1 MKTLTPST
9 VLVAV
14 LVLFL
19 GAGVLV
25 PAQKLGEAL
34 WDGMS
39 AACWT
44 PYYGRAFLNTLMIGT
59 AVAAAATLLGF
70 IAAYA
75 LAVARIRGRVVVK
88 ALYLTPLFA
97 PSVMPAIGLIYLV
110 GSNGLILQ
118 TELYGPAGLFW
129 GGLIFALPHA
139 ILQISLSL
147 ETLDKR
153 LLIAA
158 ESLGAGYWRRLRTIV
173 FTYAAKGMTNA
184 FLITFI
190 LTVTDFGVPKLLG
203 GSFPVLATEIYY
215 EAIGS
220 QNFAAAA
227 VLSLWLLLP
236 AVLAFWC
243 SSRLKQ
249 RNTVGNVA
257 VFDLHAN
264 PLRDLVANLCVW
276 GIVLALAASIGI
288 VIYGSFITFWPY
300 VPELTLENFL
310 FRSSTYGLR
319 PWVNSLVLSFSVAV
333 LGTAAAFAGA
343 YACLR
348 ASAAPSMVRIYR
360 AAASFPL
367 CVPGTVLGLGFALA
381 YSGLSLFSGFVGSM
395 MLLVFNTTIHLYTVP
410 HLTAVN
416 VLSQIDRRYE
426 SVGRSLGVPGF
437 QTLLRVVLPLS
448 QSGIAEIFTYLFA
461 SAMTTIS
468 AVVFLYK
475 PASIV
480 AAVAVIDL
488 IDSGFISEGAAMS
501 TLIFASV
508 LAVRLLTLR
517 LMHAAK
523 TL

>member
-1 MKTLTPST
+1 
-9 VLVAV
+9 
-14 LVLFL
+14 
-19 GAGVLV
+19 
-25 PAQKLGEAL
+25 
-34 WDGMS
+34 
-39 AACWT
+39 
-44 PYYGRAFLNTLMIGT
+44 
-59 AVAAAATLLGF
+59 
-70 IAAYA
+70 
-75 LAVARIRGRVVVK
+75 
-88 ALYLTPLFA
+88 
-97 PSVMPAIGLIYLV
+97 
-110 GSNGLILQ
+110 
-118 TELYGPAGLFW
+118 
-129 GGLIFALPHA
+129 
-139 ILQISLSL
+139 
-147 ETLDKR
+147 
-153 LLIAA
+153 
-158 ESLGAGYWRRLRTIV
+158 
-173 FTYAAKGMTNA
+173 MTNA
-184 FLITFI
+184 FLIAFI

-288 VIYGSFITFWPY
+288 VIYGAFITFWPY

-348 ASAAPSMVRIYR
+348 ASAAPSVVRLYR

-448 QSGIAEIFTYLFA
+448 RSGIAEIFTYLFA

-517 LMHAAK
+517 LMHAEK